1 MTTTT
6 IKRRLVPLLLAACF
20 GAAVAAPTGQ
30 QVVAGQA
37 TFSQQ
42 GNVFS
47 ITNTPG
53 TIINWQSFSINPGE
67 ITRFIQQG
75 ADSAVLNRIVG
86 QDPSRILGALQS
98 NGKVFLINPN
108 GILFGR
114 DSRVDVNGL
123 VASTLNLSNADFL
136 AGKKNFSAGSTAGE
150 VRNEGTITT
159 PSGGQVFLVAP
170 NVTNSGIITSPQGEV
185 VLAAGHSVQLVD
197 SRDPDLHVVVSAPD
211 NQAINLGQVVAQGG
225 RVGIYGALV
234 NQRGLVSAN
243 SAVVGEN
250 GKIVLK
256 ASRDTL
262 LEQGSVTSA
271 TGAGTGGDVHLL
283 GARVGLTGNAQ
294 VDASG
299 AQGGGNVLVGG
310 GWQGKDALLANAS
323 QTWMGKDAR
332 IKADATTQGNG
343 GQVVLWSNDATGAY
357 GSISARGG
365 AAGGDGGRVE
375 TSGHNLDVTGLA
387 VNAGAAKGKSGSWL
401 LDPYDI
407 EVVAAGATATPSDV
421 AAFSA
426 GPSSGVAKIAPSV
439 LQGTGTSI
447 MLQAQNDLTITD
459 ALSGSVDV
467 TGYANHNI
475 NVNANVSAN
484 GSVLFSAGN
493 SINLAS
499 TATISSPNY
508 VDLIADQVTLAGNI
522 GGSGGRNPVISFAS
536 HTPSRPIVVG
546 SGTPSGSALWLDAI
560 GLSRFSAYELNI
572 GTSANTGGV
581 SISAPLTTNAHLSL
595 DSSGPIAVNAPV
607 SLGAG
612 SNFLATLHG
621 NRGSLLDMAGSVTAG
636 AVYLTGDGLRISA
649 PITANTV
656 KAMPHSPDTA
666 ITLGQ
671 PGEASFWLDQAML
684 GQISTPDLT
693 IGGLPGAFVGL
704 SVSGAIDLSSHPF
717 GKLTLDAGG
726 GALALTAPFKMPSGV
741 LSLKSDL
748 AVAQGEGGALNVDQ
762 LAVKGSYVALM
773 APNTINK
780 VAGASSDGPFMLN
793 TAGDLHVGDVG
804 GMSGISASTSG
815 MRITSGGALTLDRT
829 LSAPES
835 FVSLQAAGIGGAAA
849 IEAGQLDM
857 YSTNGVG
864 SAGAPLNTQVSVLR
878 VSNNQTGSK
887 PVNIRNTGDLIL
899 WGAYQSSSSD
909 AGNSGSLAIET
920 TGTMTLPK
928 ITSSP
933 TLAASATLSSPGDGR
948 VHTESGNIS
957 LTAQSGMTIGGEV
970 STQSGNIDL
979 KVTSGA
985 IEVHDGALIASVS
998 GDITVAATSSTIA
1011 TGAFQAAPGK
1021 LHLPSGSS
1029 GTPTP
1034 NPTPPTL
1041 DQCVANPSA
1050 TGCAAL
1056 IEDARKTCATN
1067 PNGANCAAV
1076 MPKIDECK
1084 ANPSATGCDVVI
1096 KQDQVQQCVANPTS
1110 AGCSGSADY
1119 CAANPTFPGCAAL
1132 NDKRGQIDACIANPK
1147 AAGCSIVLPAYDACT
1162 AKPDTYGCAIVVK
1175 EHDKVAAC
1183 TKTPGDPACAS
1194 VLPSPDVCKNDASV
1208 FGCTAVLDRL
1218 KFVACVANPNGAG
1231 CDALLPAL
1239 DVCKADKTKE
1249 GCGAVI
1255 GKTFDYCLGNPGD
1268 ARCVG
1273 VLPTISQCVSD
1284 KTAAGCTAVLPKM
1297 NECIASP
1304 TLQGCA
1310 VILPKLEVCA
1320 ANPNQEGCE
1329 AVLPKPDFCATHPA
1343 DPTCVVFN
1351 PNPTT
1356 GSTEKEK
1363 TPVADAV
1370 QTTVTLINSGTQ
1382 GKTSPATG
1390 GGAGTA
1396 PVTPPASGGGSS
1408 SGTDSDKSSD
1418 KQSDKQA
1425 GPAGS
1430 ENNGAKNEKPATKTY
1445 CN

>member
-114 DSRVDVNGL
+114 DARVDVNGL
-123 VASTLNLSNADFL
+123 VATTLNLSNADFL
-136 AGKKNFSAGSTAGE
+136 AGKKNFSAGPTAGE
-150 VRNEGTITT
+150 VRNEGAITT

-170 NVTNSGIITSPQGEV
+170 NVTNSGIITSPQGDV

-211 NQAINLGQVVAQGG
+211 DQAINLGQVVAQGG

-271 TGAGTGGDVHLL
+271 TGAGKGGDVHLL

-299 AQGGGNVLVGG
+299 AQGGGNVMVGG
-310 GWQGKDALLANAS
+310 GWQGKDVLLSDAS

-332 IKADATTQGNG
+332 IKADATSQGNG

-365 AAGGDGGRVE
+365 ALGGDGGKVE
-375 TSGHNLDVTGLA
+375 TSGHSLDVNGLA

-407 EVVAAGATATPSDV
+407 EVVSAGATATPADV
-421 AAFSA
+421 ATFGS
-426 GPSSGVAKIAPSV
+426 GPASGVAKIAPSV
-439 LQGTGTSI
+439 LQGTGTNI

-459 ALSGSVDV
+459 ALSGSADV

-484 GSVLFSAGN
+484 GSVLFAAGN
-493 SINLAS
+493 GINLNSA
-499 TATISSPNY
+499 AKISSQNY
-508 VDLIADQVTLAGNI
+508 VDLIADQMTLAGNI
-522 GGSGGRNPVISFAS
+522 GGISGRDPVISFAS
-536 HTPSRPIVVG
+536 HTPSRQIVVG
-546 SGTPSGSALWLDAI
+546 SGTANGSSLWLDAAA
-560 GLSRFSAYELNI
+560 LARFSAYELNI

-581 SISAPLTTNAHLSL
+581 NISSALNTSAHLSL

-607 SLGAG
+607 SLGSS

-621 NRGSLLDMAGSVTAG
+621 NRGTILDMAGPVTAG
-636 AVYLTGDGLRISA
+636 AVYLTGDGLRISK

-656 KAMPHSPDTA
+656 KAMPHSPDA
-666 ITLGQ
+666 PITLGQ
-671 PGEASFWLDQAML
+671 LGEGTFGLDQSML
-684 GQISTPDLT
+684 GQIDTADLT
-693 IGGLPGAFVGL
+693 IGGLPGFFAGL
-704 SVSGAIDLSSHPF
+704 SVSSALDLSSHTF

-726 GALALTAPFKMPSGV
+726 AALALSAPLTMPSGV
-741 LSLKSDL
+741 LSLKSNL
-748 AVAQGEGGALNVDQ
+748 AVAQGEAGALNVDQ
-762 LAVKGSYVALM
+762 LVVKGNYVALM

-780 VAGASSDGPFMLN
+780 VAGASTAGPFMLN
-793 TAGDLHVGDVG
+793 TAGDVHVGDVG

-815 MRITSGGALTLDRT
+815 LRITSGGALTLDRT

-835 FVSLQAAGIGGAAA
+835 FVSLQAAGIGGAGT
-849 IEAGQLDM
+849 IRAGQLDM

-864 SAGAPLNTQVSVLR
+864 SASASLNTEVSVLR

-887 PVNIRNTGDLIL
+887 PVNIRNTGDLIV
-899 WGAYQSSSSD
+899 WGAYQSSASD
-909 AGNSGSLAIET
+909 SDNSGSLAIAA
-920 TGTMTLPK
+920 TGTMTVPK
-928 ITSSP
+928 ISSSP
-933 TLAASATLSSPGDGR
+933 SLSATAMMSSPGDGR

-970 STQSGNIDL
+970 STKSGNIDL

-985 IEVHDGALIASVS
+985 IEVHDGALVASVS

-1029 GTPTP
+1029 GTPP
-1034 NPTPPTL
+1034 PSPTPPTL
-1041 DQCVANPSA
+1041 DQCVANPA
-1050 TGCAAL
+1050 VDGCAAL
-1056 IEDARKTCATN
+1056 LEDARKTCAAN
-1067 PNGANCAAV
+1067 PTGANCTAV

-1096 KQDQVQQCVANPTS
+1096 KQDQVQQCVANPTGAS
-1110 AGCSGSADY
+1110 CSSSADY

-1147 AAGCSIVLPAYDACT
+1147 GAGCSVVLPTFDVCT

-1183 TKTPGDPACAS
+1183 AKTPGDPACAS

-1208 FGCTAVLDRL
+1208 FGCTAVLERL
-1218 KFVACVANPNGAG
+1218 KFVACVGNPNGAG
-1231 CDALLPAL
+1231 CDAILPPL
-1239 DVCKADKTKE
+1239 DVCKTDKTRE

-1255 GKTFDYCLGNPGD
+1255 GKTFDYCLGSPGD
-1268 ARCVG
+1268 PRCVG

-1284 KTAAGCTAVLPKM
+1284 KTVAGCPAVLPTM
-1297 NECIASP
+1297 TQCIASP
-1304 TLQGCA
+1304 TLQGCG

-1320 ANPNQEGCE
+1320 VNPNQQGCE
-1329 AVLPKPDFCATHPA
+1329 AVLPKPDFCASHPNDA
-1343 DPTCVVFN
+1343 SCVVFN

-1363 TPVADAV
+1363 APVADAV
-1370 QTTVTLINSGTQ
+1370 QTTVTLINSSTQ

-1390 GGAGTA
+1390 GGSGA
-1396 PVTPPASGGGSS
+1396 PATPPAAGGGSS
-1408 SGTDSDKSSD
+1408 GSDADKPSE
-1418 KQSDKQA
+1418 KQSDKQS